1 MFLVGQ
7 LPSGWTV
14 IGGALILGA
23 GLLVVVFGRGEGA
36 ASVAAAS
43 QPEPL

>member
-7 LPSGWTV
+7 LPTAGTV

-23 GLLVVVFGRGEGA
+23 GLLIVVFGRGEGE
-36 ASVAAAS
+36 ASLAAAS
-43 QPEPL
+43 EAEPL